1 MEEEVVVVVVA
12 TPATKRYDLY
22 RNTLDCIMALLN
34 DIPIYLYF
42 HRYTNEVCLP
52 TIDTSVCQYLASINN
67 GNYLNIE

>member
-1 MEEEVVVVVVA
+1 LHHGV
-12 TPATKRYDLY
+12 
-22 RNTLDCIMALLN
+22 N

-42 HRYTNEVCLP
+42 HRYTNEFCLP